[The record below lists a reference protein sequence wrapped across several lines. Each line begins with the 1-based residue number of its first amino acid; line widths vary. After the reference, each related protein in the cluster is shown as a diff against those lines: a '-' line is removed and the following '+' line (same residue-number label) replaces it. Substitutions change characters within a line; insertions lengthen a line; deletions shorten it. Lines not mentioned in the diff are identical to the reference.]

1 MSAIMQALYRGDE
14 ATARELA
21 QDSELDVFEAA
32 SLGAVERLRELLDGE
47 PGLALARSEDDFTAL
62 HYAAFFDGPDATQV
76 LLDHGA
82 DVNAYADND
91 LGVRPL
97 NSAAAAGRTDVARI
111 LLDRGADPN
120 APTKGGFTPLDA
132 ARENKDA
139 KLTDLLRS
147 YRATSA

>member
-1 MSAIMQALYRGDE
+1 MEALYRGDE

-21 QDSELDVFEAA
+21 QDAELDAFEAA

-62 HYAAFFDGPDATQV
+62 HYAAFFDGPEAVQA

-111 LLDRGADPN
+111 LLERGADPN
-120 APTKGGFTPLDA
+120 APTKDGFTPLDA
-132 ARENKDA
+132 ARENNDEA
-139 KLTDLLRS
+139 LADLLRS